1 MKKLINHSTLIITLY
16 ELEEVVRNYY
26 LVEYFKTRQ
35 WFQKLRKFRI
45 NNVNTLLTQQIT
57 MLDTIYPQIDPV

>member
-1 MKKLINHSTLIITLY
+1 MTLY